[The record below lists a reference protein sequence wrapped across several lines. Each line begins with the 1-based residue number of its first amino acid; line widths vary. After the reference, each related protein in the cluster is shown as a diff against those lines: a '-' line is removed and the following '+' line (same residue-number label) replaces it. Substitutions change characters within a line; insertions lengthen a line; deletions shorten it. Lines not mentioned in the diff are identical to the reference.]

1 MSARPSLMAVTV
13 YQPWA
18 FLLAAGYKP
27 LENRDWR
34 PTNTVP
40 LGSRMAIH
48 AGMKFDPGEVKAI
61 VDELQDTGV
70 LKVRP
75 EDRPLTLAMLGAQCG
90 HILSV
95 GRLAGIVTQSESP
108 YFVGKYATCVSRG
121 NARFSTRRRRGCS
134 TKSRIAARRVSGPSA
149 RRCCH
154 DSERS
159 TRRWRFPQ
167 PMLRRATW

>member
-95 GRLAGIVTQSESP
+95 GRLAGIVTQSE
-108 YFVGKYATCVSRG
+108 R
-121 NARFSTRRRRGCS
+121 
-134 TKSRIAARRVSGPSA
+134 
-149 RRCCH
+149 
-154 DSERS
+154 
-159 TRRWRFPQ
+159 
-167 PMLRRATW
+167 